1 MSKNLFKRALS
12 LTAAAFMGIMA
23 SVSQM
28 PPVKASAAPAP
39 VYENACATTP
49 AVTTTLLGRTAF
61 EFDAPKDNITVGE
74 EMTVTLINTYTD
86 SVWDRDELPEF
97 SIGDPEVVSVE
108 KGDETGTFKV
118 TGLSTGSTFVRF
130 IYNGYADFIINV
142 TDENGEL
149 VTQTNAVTTTTT
161 TVPDTTTS
169 VSPEGFVFNPPNATL
184 KIGEEITVEILN
196 AGTLERWS
204 GNTLPECVIGKTQNV
219 TVEDGEE
226 KGTFKVKGVIPGST
240 YVRYMKNGYDGY
252 GDFRVTVLDESVTQT
267 GVSTTAETTLP
278 TTTAPL
284 NTVSTTTTPGETVTS
299 LQSSPQTTTTTAG
312 LKLRCEPDVVQL
324 KEGESQYV
332 ELYVGS
338 MQYSGDY
345 PEFRVDAD
353 DIAGI
358 GPCDYTWGFYVTG
371 IMDGGTYAEITV
383 DYMGQKLTAE
393 LPIDVL
399 PKNVN
404 TDTTGDTGTTMG
416 SSTTATFPTTT
427 APIYTVTTTTV
438 PTKDTVT
445 SLQSTPQTTTT
456 VELISFCCRPYEVQI
471 KEGEKQ
477 YVEVYLNSELIPAD
491 SVDIMVD
498 IEDVADITLSE
509 DGKGFYVNGRISGG
523 TYAEITL
530 EYNGEKLYTSLPI
543 NVLPENYTTDMT
555 GDTGTTMGSS
565 TTATLPTT
573 TAPSNTV
580 TTTTD
585 PFGNTVTTPNSSTG
599 TVPTYTTS
607 VPGSSTT
614 YDSSTA
620 PITVYTSTAS
630 TADTTATVQGIKL
643 SESTV
648 TISAGQRFGLGVTL
662 YDGSDYGGA
671 LVNAVSDNPAVAI
684 AQYSDIPYSF
694 YIVGVSEGTAHFTV
708 YDRVYGST
716 AELDVTVTASET
728 GEEFHGL
735 EITIDSLPDKLTY
748 NIGEELDL
756 TGGVFSAVAYES
768 MTDPDSTQHLLID
781 KAEMTEYNVITDA
794 FDSTTPGTYPIIIS
808 KNHNIYGGW
817 DVEVFYVT
825 VSGTGD
831 INSDGTVDISDASN
845 VLSIYAMAAAGM
857 EIAFENAAA
866 ADING
871 DGKADLTD
879 AGLILTYYAKTAA
892 GISCTWDDIIS

>member
-1 MSKNLFKRALS
+1 MSKTLFKRALS

-23 SVSQM
+23 SLSQM
-28 PPVKASAAPAP
+28 PPVKASAEP
-39 VYENACATTP
+39 VPFSENVCATTP
-49 AVTTTLLGRTAF
+49 AVTTTLLGRWAF
-61 EFDAPKDNITVGE
+61 KFDAPKNNISVGE

-86 SVWDRDELPEF
+86 SVWDKEELPEF

-118 TGLSTGSTFVRF
+118 RGLC
-130 IYNGYADFIINV
+130 
-142 TDENGEL
+142 E
-149 VTQTNAVTTTTT
+149 
-161 TVPDTTTS
+161 
-169 VSPEGFVFNPPNATL
+169 
-184 KIGEEITVEILN
+184 
-196 AGTLERWS
+196 
-204 GNTLPECVIGKTQNV
+204 
-219 TVEDGEE
+219 
-226 KGTFKVKGVIPGST
+226 GST
-240 YVRYMKNGYDGY
+240 YVRFIYSGYA
-252 GDFRVTVLDESVTQT
+252 DFMLTVSDTDVPSVT
-267 GVSTTAETTLP
+267 TTLP
-278 TTTAPL
+278 TTTDPV
-284 NTVSTTTTPGETVTS
+284 NTVSTTTAPGETVTS
-299 LQSSPQTTTTTAG
+299 LQSSPQTTATTAG
-312 LKLRCEPDVVQL
+312 IELRCDPSYVEI

-358 GPCDYTWGFYVTG
+358 GPCDYTWGFYVNS
-371 IMDGGTYAEITV
+371 IMVGGTYAEITV
-383 DYMGQKLTAE
+383 DYMGKELTAI

-399 PKNVN
+399 PN
-404 TDTTGDTGTTMG
+404 
-416 SSTTATFPTTT
+416 
-427 APIYTVTTTTV
+427 
-438 PTKDTVT
+438 
-445 SLQSTPQTTTT
+445 
-456 VELISFCCRPYEVQI
+456 
-471 KEGEKQ
+471 
-477 YVEVYLNSELIPAD
+477 
-491 SVDIMVD
+491 
-498 IEDVADITLSE
+498 
-509 DGKGFYVNGRISGG
+509 
-523 TYAEITL
+523 
-530 EYNGEKLYTSLPI
+530 
-543 NVLPENYTTDMT
+543 NYTTDET

-580 TTTTD
+580 TTTTIPTEDTVTSLQSTTEFTTTSTGIEFRCEPNYVQVNVNTPNGLNGFKRVEFYLGSKMISADYVKASVEDESIAGLFIPQEYNSLYIEIEGKAEGSTYAEFTVIYNGEELTAILPIDVLPEEPNLDMTTTLPTSTTTTD
-585 PFGNTVTTPNSSTG
+585 PYGNTVTLPSDTTE
-599 TVPTYTTS
+599 TVPTFTTS
-607 VPGSSTT
+607 IPGSSTT
-614 YDSSTA
+614 YNSSTS
-620 PITVYTSTAS
+620 PVTVYTSTAT

-648 TISAGQRFGLGVTL
+648 TVSAGQRFGLGVTL
-662 YDGSDYGGA
+662 YDGSEYGGA

-684 AQYSDIPYSF
+684 AQYSDIPYNF

-708 YDRVYGST
+708 YDRIYGST
-716 AELDVTVTASET
+716 AELDVTVTAAET

-768 MTDPDSTQHLLID
+768 MTDPDSTQHLMID
-781 KAEMTEYNVITDA
+781 RAEMTEYNVITGA
-794 FDSTTPGTYPIIIS
+794 FDSTKPGTYPIIIS

-825 VSGTGD
+825 VSVTGD
-831 INSDGTVDISDASN
+831 INSDSTVDISDASN

-857 EIAFENAAA
+857 EIASENAAA

>member
-1 MSKNLFKRALS
+1 MSKTLFKRALS

-23 SVSQM
+23 SLSQM
-28 PPVKASAAPAP
+28 PPIKASAEP
-39 VYENACATTP
+39 VPFSENAYATTP
-49 AVTTTLLGRTAF
+49 AVTTTLLGRWAF
-61 EFDAPKDNITVGE
+61 KFDAPKNNISVGE

-86 SVWDRDELPEF
+86 SVWDKEELPEF
-97 SIGDPEVVSVE
+97 SIGDPEVVSIE
-108 KGDETGTFKV
+108 KGEETGTFIVK
-118 TGLSTGSTFVRF
+118 GLSEGSTFVRF
-130 IYNGYADFIINV
+130 IYNGYADFMLTV
-142 TDENGEL
+142 SDTD
-149 VTQTNAVTTTTT
+149 
-161 TVPDTTTS
+161 VP
-169 VSPEGFVFNPPNATL
+169 
-184 KIGEEITVEILN
+184 
-196 AGTLERWS
+196 
-204 GNTLPECVIGKTQNV
+204 
-219 TVEDGEE
+219 
-226 KGTFKVKGVIPGST
+226 
-240 YVRYMKNGYDGY
+240 
-252 GDFRVTVLDESVTQT
+252 SVT
-267 GVSTTAETTLP
+267 TTLP
-278 TTTAPL
+278 TTTAPV
-284 NTVSTTTTPGETVTS
+284 NTVSTTSAPSNTVTS

-312 LKLRCEPDVVQL
+312 IELRCDPSYVEI

-383 DYMGQKLTAE
+383 DYMGKELTAI

-399 PKNVN
+399 PN
-404 TDTTGDTGTTMG
+404 
-416 SSTTATFPTTT
+416 
-427 APIYTVTTTTV
+427 
-438 PTKDTVT
+438 
-445 SLQSTPQTTTT
+445 
-456 VELISFCCRPYEVQI
+456 
-471 KEGEKQ
+471 
-477 YVEVYLNSELIPAD
+477 
-491 SVDIMVD
+491 
-498 IEDVADITLSE
+498 
-509 DGKGFYVNGRISGG
+509 
-523 TYAEITL
+523 
-530 EYNGEKLYTSLPI
+530 
-543 NVLPENYTTDMT
+543 NYTTDET

-580 TTTTD
+580 TTTTIPTKDTVTSLQSTTEFTTTSTGIEFRCEPNYVEVRQPGMSYVELYLGKERLSADSVRASVDDESISGLIISPDNKGFYVSSKAEGCTYAEFTITYNGEELTAYLSIDVLPEEPNTDITTTLPTSTTTTD
-585 PFGNTVTTPNSSTG
+585 PYGNTVTLPSDTTE
-599 TVPTYTTS
+599 TVPTFTTS
-607 VPGSSTT
+607 TPGSSTT
-614 YDSSTA
+614 YNSSTS
-620 PITVYTSTAS
+620 PVTVYTSTAT

-643 SESTV
+643 SEYTV
-648 TISAGQRFGLGVTL
+648 TVSAGQRFGLGVTL
-662 YDGSDYGGA
+662 YDGSEYGGA

-684 AQYSDIPYSF
+684 AQYSDIPYNF

-708 YDRVYGST
+708 YDRIYGST
-716 AELDVTVTASET
+716 AELDVTVTAAET

-735 EITIDSLPDKLTY
+735 DITIDSLPDKLTY

-768 MTDPDSTQHLLID
+768 MTDPDSTQHLMID
-781 KAEMTEYNVITDA
+781 RAEMTEYNVITGA
-794 FDSTTPGTYPIIIS
+794 FDSTKPGTYPIIIS

-825 VSGTGD
+825 VSVTGD
-831 INSDGTVDISDASN
+831 INSDSTVDISDASN

-857 EIAFENAAA
+857 EIASENAAA